1 MSMDKLKKYTR
12 LYRLFVAQYLKTL
25 MQSKV
30 DFIIGLLGYLLLQS
44 CGIISLAL
52 IFNQIPKLN
61 GWDFNQLLFIYGFAQ
76 IPRGIDH
83 LLTDNV
89 WMISFRMVIRGE
101 FDRYLLRPMN
111 PFFQLIS
118 DKFQPDALGEL
129 MMGFL
134 LIGLSIQKGIVEV
147 TPLNV
152 LLFVISIGAGALIY
166 TDIKLF
172 FASLAFWVKNSG
184 GILQLAYNMS
194 DFAKY
199 PVSIYSKPIQ
209 LILSTIVPFAFVAF
223 YPASYFL
230 TGEAA
235 LKLIGVE
242 VLIALAGWGIAY
254 ATFNKGISIYESAG
268 N

>member
-1 MSMDKLKKYTR
+1 MKELKKYAK
-12 LYRLFVAQYLKTL
+12 LYKLFVAQYLKTL

-30 DFIIGLLGYLLLQS
+30 DFIIGLLGYLLVQS
-44 CGIISLAL
+44 CGIICLAL
-52 IFNQIPKLN
+52 IFNQIPQLN
-61 GWDFNQLLFIYGFAQ
+61 GWNFNQLLFIYGFAQ

-89 WMISFRMVIRGE
+89 WILAFRMVIRGE

-129 MMGFL
+129 MVGFL
-134 LIGLSIQKGIVEV
+134 LVGGSIQKGVVSVNLLNIV
-147 TPLNV
+147 
-152 LLFVISIGAGALIY
+152 LFIISIGAGALIY

-184 GILQLAYNMS
+184 GILQLTYDMS

-199 PVSIYSKPIQ
+199 PVSIYSKSIQ
-209 LILSTIVPFAFVAF
+209 LVLSTIVPFAFVAF